1 MSLLKKPRMTEKRLA
16 ALAKNRKHSR
26 GPATAQGRERIRT
39 ADLRHGFYSKDDT
52 SATPRLQFEMP
63 W

>member
-1 MSLLKKPRMTEKRLA
+1 MTEKRLA